1 MLLFLTTNMA
11 VVTSRAN
18 QQYRQFSQ
26 ATVQSFLAR
35 LGLKMLPETGE
46 RTAGG
51 ERGMSR
57 GNRKMKNGIWL
68 GFFPFY
74 LVPVLR
80 DRSQF
85 PFLSSPVL
93 ATSWD
98 EEVGESRKEEKRGG
112 PGE

>member
-1 MLLFLTTNMA
+1 
-11 VVTSRAN
+11 
-18 QQYRQFSQ
+18 
-26 ATVQSFLAR
+26 
-35 LGLKMLPETGE
+35 
-46 RTAGG
+46 
-51 ERGMSR
+51 
-57 GNRKMKNGIWL
+57 MKNGIWL

-98 EEVGESRKEEKRGG
+98 EEVGESRKKKK
-112 PGE
+112 GEGQENNNKKNYLVKLSFGFFNVFDFVFSFL